1 MGINEIYLNII
12 VNNLRKRKIDTYSSW
27 DDVERGVG
35 EGWVGERKRI
45 RDPTEIEY
53 LNMKYTLSQIA
64 QWVMI

>member
-27 DDVERGVG
+27 DDVERGMG

-53 LNMKYTLSQIA
+53 LIMKYTLSQIA

>member
-1 MGINEIYLNII
+1 MNLIYLNII

-27 DDVERGVG
+27 DDVERGME

-53 LNMKYTLSQIA
+53 LIMKYTLSQVA

>member
-12 VNNLRKRKIDTYSSW
+12 VNNLRKIDTYSSW

-45 RDPTEIEY
+45 RDLTEIEY
-53 LNMKYTLSQIA
+53 LNRKYRLIEENA
-64 QWVMI
+64 

>member
-1 MGINEIYLNII
+1 MNII

-53 LNMKYTLSQIA
+53 LNMKYRLIEENA
-64 QWVMI
+64 

>member
-1 MGINEIYLNII
+1 M
-12 VNNLRKRKIDTYSSW
+12 NNLRKRKIDTYSSW
-27 DDVERGVG
+27 DDVERGMG